1 MGSSLKFSI
10 PYRKF
15 AWRIFGLSF
24 GLLFIATQFLLPY
37 FTTLISEEIYPAPM
51 ISLSFGLI
59 LISILMVLE
68 LLWLLLGLEVVEV
81 DSNHIVIKHQVLGFG
96 LTRKFNLKRVNGV
109 FVSRQ
114 DSDLNYYLDT
124 KEFKFFFLTFKR
136 GKVAINCGKNIFG
149 GINTIRFG
157 ANLDEGEAKQIV
169 KLIHE
174 KFPQYIYEKP
184 KNRG

>member
-1 MGSSLKFSI
+1 
-10 PYRKF
+10 
-15 AWRIFGLSF
+15 
-24 GLLFIATQFLLPY
+24 
-37 FTTLISEEIYPAPM
+37 LISEAIYPTPM
-51 ISLSFGLI
+51 ISLPFALILI
-59 LISILMVLE
+59 LISVFMVLE

-81 DSNHIVIKHQVLGFG
+81 GSNHIVIKHQVLGLGF
-96 LTRKFNLKRVNGV
+96 TRKFSSKRVKGV

-124 KEFKFFFLTFKR
+124 KEFKFFFLSFKR
-136 GKVAINCGKNIFG
+136 GKVAINHGETIFG

-174 KFPQYIYEKP
+174 KFPQYIYKKS
-184 KNRG
+184 KNTG